1 MAAYILDAGA
11 TITCPHGGR
20 VTVAPRATRVAL
32 AGNAPLLVDDTAVI
46 SACPFTVSGAPSPC
60 LSVQWVMPAVRVMV
74 ESSAV
79 LLSTSVALCKNAA
92 SAPQGTALV
101 SGFQT
106 RVQAQ

>member
-1 MAAYILDAGA
+1 MAGFILDAGA

-20 VTVAPRATRVAL
+20 VTVVPRTTRVAL
-32 AGNAPLLVDDTAVI
+32 GGKPPLLVDDTSVI
-46 SACPFTVSGAPSPC
+46 AACPLNVGGAPSPC
-60 LSVQWVMPAVRVMV
+60 LRVQWNQPATRVTV
-74 ESSAV
+74 DSTPV
-79 LLSTSVALCKNAA
+79 LLSTSIALCVNAA

>member
-1 MAAYILDAGA
+1 MPGYILDAGA

-32 AGNAPLLVDDTAVI
+32 AGKPPLLVDDTAVI
-46 SACPFTVSGAPSPC
+46 AACPFNVSGAPSPC
-60 LSVQWVMPAVRVMV
+60 LSVQWVMPAVRVTV
-74 ESSAV
+74 ESTPV
-79 LLSTSVALCKNAA
+79 LLSTSVALCMNAA